1 MLWVIYMAKY
11 ICANEDSKVILAK
24 LNETWYCR
32 ELSRA
37 VLGLHGVNKLPSP
50 PSAKLKVIAIC
61 FSSI

>member
-11 ICANEDSKVILAK
+11 ICANDEDSKVILAK

-37 VLGLHGVNKLPSP
+37 VLGLHGVNKLPPSP
-50 PSAKLKVIAIC
+50 IYKAKSDSYLL
-61 FSSI
+61 